1 MMRKPKHTTSKLLDA
16 LGFPKA
22 GEILQGV
29 KVLSSKAN
37 YENDVLTYEIV
48 LPKGTKTRLV
58 PKILRNFFSTQVV
71 PTEDNLVV
79 KHHDYNVSPKDGNV
93 CVRGSM
99 HIAPVVRMNPSMQ
112 EFDEEY
118 SSMEMTNPET
128 YFKKHPYQG
137 FNSPQFRAKLF
148 SMVSYMGENY
158 GYCDDKCIYHRRA
171 SLIMPKIKITKA
183 VPSAKMMYHTHPKKD
198 EPSLSSADDYLIYM
212 DLSHEPRSIRNFC
225 TVMEDRMDHFE
236 IKPKKGSK
244 QNFLKLDEDKIIEE
258 IDAKISDLEKKWD
271 AKMPKEDA
279 TKDDNL
285 RYCENITRD
294 LVKWMNTKYGKYFS
308 FKYKC
313 HYRVKKN
320 PPEPTADDLHLK
332 DEFLQKAVGDV
343 RTRTYSWP
351 EFDTDKMPHENYA
364 YWHQAYYNQHVK
376 DTFMSIGVIPKG
388 SQDRRYKQY
397 MSKKFENTTFTNLD
411 ALNLLNLAYDI
422 SAQDAKIRD
431 GNGFSS
437 RMSDLCD
444 YMELS
449 DEACETLTLLEQV
462 IHQEDIF
469 SEQAQ
474 TLCGD
479 YYALALLSY
488 YSISAVHTI
497 EKVKK
502 GELDPDLAKYEVY
515 SKLKNEVGGALNS
528 FLLSHESLFERGF
541 VDSYLN
547 PPQMT
552 LKRTDYLVQFPPEAL
567 ELYDLVEEAL
577 EQFSKTRYDPKR
589 PFFTAKNKFNLWVPT
604 QGGKVGIMISQS
616 TGTAEIA
623 ATTDNPMEDAMEAV
637 DKVGQALY
645 RVGLPVKPEEFG
657 LKFDEGAMNPQRG
670 QPILLAGPSGSGKST
685 TLRNLAKMLPRTTIA
700 PTITTRRKRKSDKN
714 EEIEFVSKGEFLHM
728 VSQGELVAVQLQKSG
743 EYYGKRASDFDKE
756 GYTVTVVSLSGLND
770 LKKIL
775 PNAYTVYLEPVEDPE
790 TIRKRLLRR
799 GDMSAKEAKGRAAI
813 IPSHIAS
820 SKKMNFDLRIPM
832 KQGEFDV
839 AAKKIIEMV
848 PKKNPSGP
856 DAHDIGVTA
865 EEEAKMSQ
873 KVSNQK
879 ELLRI
884 EAKKAKQSTLFPP
897 LPPATKDNR
906 WWLKLTWTTNDKGDL
921 VAHKKIDKKTDIWV
935 VMKPN
940 YSPDMQG
947 LIAQQGAIEFICK
960 SKQGSKVAEE
970 ECKLWI
976 GSNLPMVKGRAQ
988 FEWRSNKE
996 ERNEMDGI
1004 YAVEFW
1010 DMSLD
1015 EKQFAEQRLK
1025 YTQSTLPPELTAGA
1039 TVSPLSAEEWNT
1051 AAGKRQLNA
1060 IRDEREEAYA
1070 AAVKEREAGYR
1081 QATIEEILPQ
1091 SIVWDYTKRGTG
1103 LDMTDE
1109 YEIVAIPVEELEKAF
1124 QKSPMYVPPNSGG
1137 KVEGVAVAAYQGTPL
1152 PVLQGGFAGEA
1163 FEFTDGRHRFAYTRD
1178 KTNDTTVPVAVYA
1191 VKENPAKDLFDWFEE
1206 WAKLI
1211 NMKNKELKAFL
1222 DSDWGK
1228 VAGLSKEEAKDW
1240 NNIKSGRVSA
1250 RRIMS
1255 MRKKIGLG
1263 GPKDYIKDGPRII
1276 ESYYE
1281 KALNNWTGPSDDP
1294 MRGETDWD
1302 WCKRQV
1308 RFNKRAGAFPY
1319 NPSVEKRKGPLVKKM
1334 KTYARP
1340 SRRLL
1345 SLWVW
1350 GHDPWRWAR
1359 KNGFERMSPCPNVP
1373 WIGMTEKNKWGKI
1386 EVEMSPRKKNPGHD
1400 PIEAEARRAASD
1412 PSFVHHEWYIEHHLD
1427 YVMAIAK
1434 SIVNSDEPEDQQL
1447 IHDMVWM
1454 HDYPKMMGD
1463 KENFE
1468 LVRELVSQHR
1478 SERYTE
1484 RLMNQLRWMEEIKS
1498 PDWSGGTTTIAA
1510 VMSTADAL
1518 AHYYGPFWQIYMD
1531 ENQDKDLDYLKQS
1544 NAAKLEKDKR
1554 KLRAGPMKGA
1564 LDSVKLQY
1572 KDRQVRVVGNDH
1584 IAKLIER
1591 SNPRTPGGKK
1601 FPTKYLSGLTSEE
1614 KAIAIKE
1621 IDAGYKYDIND
1632 PKAYEYWKSD
1642 IKATAR
1648 GYETVPSKYRKKF
1661 IQMYGPLPEKGDFI
1675 TKMSKA
1681 TGIKKSILQKVYD
1694 KGLAAWRVGHRPGVQ
1709 QHQWA
1714 TGRVYSFVTLGNTV
1728 KKGNKKMP
1736 DHSLAVEAG
1745 LVKDNP
1751 PLFVHPD
1758 KAEKWSERYEKVTN
1772 MTGQELIDLANK
1784 MAEEKGLRIEV
1795 NTVEADFSIMTTKR
1809 KDFALPPKYEKLYKE
1824 WIESRLGVNILLYR
1838 GSKIIDKLEF
1848 SVIYNKPTE
1857 LLKYIENRKR
1867 WGTKRRSLPHFAKV
1881 VKGRNGKPRVI
1892 INSSVILAVEQNN
1905 KRFPYAY
1912 QGAGG
1917 YEMTESQKGK
1927 GYYGIIKTMQAGLL
1941 ESANLEHFGQGET
1954 PMRSD
1959 LYQSYGWLTAY
1970 SYKENAHYGS
1980 RAAEYFL
1987 NLHGITK
1994 RPNKD
1999 ADYWWVYR
2007 PVYSRKNPSE
2017 ADFFPG
2023 DTHSFSPYATA
2034 QTIPITALQNP
2045 NARYALRSIK
2055 EVMSNP
2061 SNNIAPGSR
2070 LFNRPLPEA
2079 LEIAKQYMESIG
2091 QPYRTTIPITQ
2102 VNKSFMRGLAMTYEG
2117 IPDSYDDPE
2126 VIEAYEA
2133 LIEETEAQFLAIRAA
2148 GYVVEIDN
2156 DDPYSSSYHMIEDL
2170 RNNKRLKI
2178 FSTESGFGN
2187 EPITEDQRRKNLLLR
2202 QTEHTDING
2211 QPLLANDLFRF
2222 VHDFFGHAVKG
2233 NGFGPIGEENAWSSH
2248 SMMYGPIAVKAMTT
2262 EARGQFVWT
2271 FYSGA
2276 NKEVAKVR
2284 QLAKQLRAE
2293 GKMEEAAK
2301 ISQEVYEKILFAE
2314 QKMILLPDKFIV
2326 NNYPLAN
2333 PSEWRHG
2340 EFAEEDP
2347 FEEYF

>member
-1 MMRKPKHTTSKLLDA
+1 MMQKPKHTTSKLLDA

-37 YENDVLTYEIV
+37 YENDILTYEIV
-48 LPKGTKTRLV
+48 FPKGTKTRLV

-71 PTEDNLVV
+71 PTEGNLVV
-79 KHHDYNVSPKDGNV
+79 KHHDYNVSPSNGNV

-99 HIAPVVRMNPSMQ
+99 HIASVVRMNPSMQ

-212 DLSHEPRSIRNFC
+212 DLSHEPRSIRHFC

-244 QNFLKLDEDKIIEE
+244 QNFLKLDEDKVIEE

-308 FKYKC
+308 FNYKC

-351 EFDTDKMPHENYA
+351 EFDTGKMPHESYA
-364 YWHQAYYNQHVK
+364 YWHQAYYTQHVK
-376 DTFMSIGVIPKG
+376 DTFMSIGIIPKG

-577 EQFSKTRYDPKR
+577 EQFSKTKVDPSK
-589 PFFTAKNKFNLWVPT
+589 PFFTAKEKFNLSVPT
-604 QGGKVGIMISQS
+604 KGGRVTMMIAQS
-616 TGTAEIA
+616 TGQGQVF
-623 ATTDNPMEDAMEAV
+623 ATTENPMEDAMEAV

-714 EEIEFVSKGEFLHM
+714 EEIEFVTKGQFLHM

-799 GDMSAKEAKGRAAI
+799 GDMSAQEAKGRAAI

-820 SKKMNFDLRIPM
+820 SKKMDFDLRIPM

-848 PKKNPSGP
+848 PKKNPSTL
-856 DAHDIGVTA
+856 DAYDIGVTA
-865 EEEAKMSQ
+865 EEQAEMSQ
-873 KVSNQK
+873 RVSDQK

-884 EAKKAKQSTLFPP
+884 EAEKAKQENIDMTKP
-897 LPPATKDNR
+897 L
-906 WWLKLTWTTNDKGDL
+906 
-921 VAHKKIDKKTDIWV
+921 
-935 VMKPN
+935 
-940 YSPDMQG
+940 S
-947 LIAQQGAIEFICK
+947 
-960 SKQGSKVAEE
+960 
-970 ECKLWI
+970 
-976 GSNLPMVKGRAQ
+976 
-988 FEWRSNKE
+988 
-996 ERNEMDGI
+996 
-1004 YAVEFW
+1004 
-1010 DMSLD
+1010 
-1015 EKQFAEQRLK
+1015 
-1025 YTQSTLPPELTAGA
+1025 PELTARA
-1039 TVSPLSAEEWNT
+1039 TVSPLSAEKWNT
-1051 AAGKRQLNA
+1051 PAGKRKLKA
-1060 IRDEREEAYA
+1060 IRKKKEEAYA
-1070 AAVKEREAGYR
+1070 AAVKKREEGYR
-1081 QATIEEILPQ
+1081 QPNIAEILPQ

-1103 LDMTDE
+1103 IDMTDE
-1109 YEIVAIPVEELEKAF
+1109 YEIVNIPVEELEAAF

-1137 KVEGVAVAAYQGTPL
+1137 KVEGIAVAAYQETPL
-1152 PVLQGGFAGEA
+1152 PVLQGNFVGEA

-1211 NMKNKELKAFL
+1211 NMKNKELEAFL

-1240 NNIKSGRVSA
+1240 NNIKSGRVSG
-1250 RRIMS
+1250 RRIIE

-1263 GPKDYIKDGPRII
+1263 GPKDYIKNGPRII
-1276 ESYYE
+1276 EDYYE

-1319 NPSVEKRKGPLVKKM
+1319 NPNAEEAKGPLVKKF
-1334 KTYARP
+1334 KTYNRP

-1373 WIGMTEKNKWGKI
+1373 WIGMTEKKKWGKI
-1386 EVEMSPRKKNPGHD
+1386 EVEMSPRKKNPAFIVGQEEGKFDVRVVAPTRD
-1400 PIEAEARRAASD
+1400 PIMIESLRAATD
-1412 PSFVHHEWYIEHHLD
+1412 KSFKHHKWYVKHHLD

-1434 SIVNSDEPEDQQL
+1434 AIVNSDEPEDQQL

-1468 LVRELVSQHR
+1468 LVRELVSKHR
-1478 SERYTE
+1478 SERYTD

-1518 AHYYGPFWQIYMD
+1518 AHYYGPFWQIYLD
-1531 ENQDKDLDYLKQS
+1531 ENPDTPIDELKQS
-1544 NAAKLEKDKR
+1544 NAEKLEKDKR
-1554 KLRAGPMKGA
+1554 KLRAGPMKDG
-1564 LDSVKLQY
+1564 LDSIKLQY
-1572 KDRQVRVVGNDH
+1572 KGRKVRVVGNEH
-1584 IAKLIER
+1584 IADLIEKN
-1591 SNPRTPGGKK
+1591 NPPSKTPEGRKIPK
-1601 FPTKYLSGLTSEE
+1601 RYLKGLNKEE
-1614 KAIAIKE
+1614 MIIAAKE
-1621 IDAGYKYDIND
+1621 IDKGYKYDIND
-1632 PKAYEYWKSD
+1632 PKAYEFWKSD

-1661 IQMYGPLPEKGDFI
+1661 IQMYGPLPTEGDFI

-1714 TGRVYSFVTLGNTV
+1714 AGRVYSFVTLGNAV
-1728 KKGNKKMP
+1728 IKDGKKMA

-1751 PLFVHPD
+1751 
-1758 KAEKWSERYEKVTN
+1758 N
-1772 MTGQELIDLANK
+1772 
-1784 MAEEKGLRIEV
+1784 
-1795 NTVEADFSIMTTKR
+1795 
-1809 KDFALPPKYEKLYKE
+1809 
-1824 WIESRLGVNILLYR
+1824 
-1838 GSKIIDKLEF
+1838 
-1848 SVIYNKPTE
+1848 
-1857 LLKYIENRKR
+1857 
-1867 WGTKRRSLPHFAKV
+1867 
-1881 VKGRNGKPRVI
+1881 
-1892 INSSVILAVEQNN
+1892 
-1905 KRFPYAY
+1905 
-1912 QGAGG
+1912 
-1917 YEMTESQKGK
+1917 
-1927 GYYGIIKTMQAGLL
+1927 
-1941 ESANLEHFGQGET
+1941 
-1954 PMRSD
+1954 
-1959 LYQSYGWLTAY
+1959 
-1970 SYKENAHYGS
+1970 
-1980 RAAEYFL
+1980 
-1987 NLHGITK
+1987 
-1994 RPNKD
+1994 
-1999 ADYWWVYR
+1999 
-2007 PVYSRKNPSE
+2007 
-2017 ADFFPG
+2017 
-2023 DTHSFSPYATA
+2023 
-2034 QTIPITALQNP
+2034 
-2045 NARYALRSIK
+2045 
-2055 EVMSNP
+2055 
-2061 SNNIAPGSR
+2061 
-2070 LFNRPLPEA
+2070 
-2079 LEIAKQYMESIG
+2079 
-2091 QPYRTTIPITQ
+2091 
-2102 VNKSFMRGLAMTYEG
+2102 
-2117 IPDSYDDPE
+2117 
-2126 VIEAYEA
+2126 
-2133 LIEETEAQFLAIRAA
+2133 
-2148 GYVVEIDN
+2148 
-2156 DDPYSSSYHMIEDL
+2156 
-2170 RNNKRLKI
+2170 
-2178 FSTESGFGN
+2178 
-2187 EPITEDQRRKNLLLR
+2187 
-2202 QTEHTDING
+2202 
-2211 QPLLANDLFRF
+2211 
-2222 VHDFFGHAVKG
+2222 
-2233 NGFGPIGEENAWSSH
+2233 
-2248 SMMYGPIAVKAMTT
+2248 
-2262 EARGQFVWT
+2262 
-2271 FYSGA
+2271 
-2276 NKEVAKVR
+2276 
-2284 QLAKQLRAE
+2284 
-2293 GKMEEAAK
+2293 
-2301 ISQEVYEKILFAE
+2301 
-2314 QKMILLPDKFIV
+2314 
-2326 NNYPLAN
+2326 
-2333 PSEWRHG
+2333 EWRHG
-2340 EFAEEDP
+2340 EFAEDDP